1 MAVLNRIVIDVV
13 TEEELSERRMEII
26 AREATDYV
34 HTIVME
40 PEDECHDEVDKLS
53 ETHVHDTGDG
63 SRCPTC
69 VNYSL
74 DSRNGDNV
82 LAG

>member
-53 ETHVHDTGDG
+53 HTHVHDTAEGE
-63 SRCPTC
+63 RCSVC
-69 VNYSL
+69 VNFARDYRSG
-74 DSRNGDNV
+74 DSV